1 MKKTKLLLSSLLVF
15 SLLPLQAEVEPNV
28 ALKESESIEVAQRS
42 KKRARKRSRRSSSKK
57 ELIYALRLAR
67 AQKYLDASKALYNL
81 SRDKRYRKERKQIK
95 YILGLMLSELGLYQT
110 AAYQYVGVIQQGNS
124 RYINKA
130 LEKLSIAADYL
141 NDSRL
146 LNYSITKINL
156 KRYPKDQWDMLRFRI
171 GEVYRDKGDLS
182 RAAKYFGKVPP
193 DSPFYSQAKYQE
205 GLARAELKQNKLA
218 LRNFA
223 QLLDHREE
231 AGITDEIRVAALLGL
246 ARTYYQ
252 AKQWDKAIDMYR
264 KVPRDSEFWH
274 DSLFELSWA
283 QMRSGK
289 FRSVLS
295 NFHTLHSSYYK
306 TNYLPESLLL
316 RGIVY
321 LYICKYQEME
331 KTLDLFR
338 QVYLPVGNDI
348 KTYLRKRPKH
358 QKIYGDFKK
367 FAMEYE
373 DYSIQI
379 KNEGYALPGMIY
391 KHIYE
396 QGDIRASSSYLYKL
410 EQELSRIR
418 AMDSEWRSS
427 PVGKSA
433 ERLIDRRIA
442 ATEKK
447 IGRMLRNHLI
457 RVIDEI
463 DVINE
468 QEEFARFEMTN
479 SEKEAIRNKMILS
492 DEEKTT
498 IDQKADRD
506 YYVEN
511 GYEFWPFRGEY
522 WLDELGNYHYLGVSS
537 CK

>member
-1 MKKTKLLLSSLLVF
+1 
-15 SLLPLQAEVEPNV
+15 
-28 ALKESESIEVAQRS
+28 
-42 KKRARKRSRRSSSKK
+42 
-57 ELIYALRLAR
+57 
-67 AQKYLDASKALYNL
+67 
-81 SRDKRYRKERKQIK
+81 
-95 YILGLMLSELGLYQT
+95 
-110 AAYQYVGVIQQGNS
+110 
-124 RYINKA
+124 
-130 LEKLSIAADYL
+130 
-141 NDSRL
+141 
-146 LNYSITKINL
+146 
-156 KRYPKDQWDMLRFRI
+156 
-171 GEVYRDKGDLS
+171 
-182 RAAKYFGKVPP
+182 
-193 DSPFYSQAKYQE
+193 
-205 GLARAELKQNKLA
+205 
-218 LRNFA
+218 
-223 QLLDHREE
+223 
-231 AGITDEIRVAALLGL
+231 
-246 ARTYYQ
+246 
-252 AKQWDKAIDMYR
+252 
-264 KVPRDSEFWH
+264 
-274 DSLFELSWA
+274 
-283 QMRSGK
+283 
-289 FRSVLS
+289 
-295 NFHTLHSSYYK
+295 
-306 TNYLPESLLL
+306 
-316 RGIVY
+316 
-321 LYICKYQEME
+321 ME

>member
-15 SLLPLQAEVEPNV
+15 SMLPLKADVTASVPMN
-28 ALKESESIEVAQRS
+28 ESESIELAQRS
-42 KKRARKRSRRSSSKK
+42 KKRAKKRSRRSSSKK

-81 SRDKRYRKERKQIK
+81 SRDRRYRKERKQIK

-182 RAAKYFGKVPP
+182 RAAKYFGKVPA

-223 QLLDHREE
+223 QLLDYRQD
-231 AGITDEIRVAALLGL
+231 AGITDEIRVAAVLGL

-348 KTYLRKRPKH
+348 KSYLRKRPKH

-367 FAMEYE
+367 FALDYE

-379 KNEGYALPGMIY
+379 QNEGYALPGMIY

-396 QGDIRASSSYLYKL
+396 QGDVRASSSYLYKL
-410 EQELSRIR
+410 EQELDRIR

-433 ERLIDRRIA
+433 ERLIVRRIA

-447 IGRMLRNHLI
+447 IGRMLRNHLV

-463 DVINE
+463 EIINE

-492 DEEKTT
+492 EEEKTT

-506 YYVEN
+506 YYIEN